1 MRHLNLRICGR
12 WSAAALA
19 LLIGSPALAATFNPT
34 SAPEIQS
41 ALISAATNGQD
52 DVIVIPAGTFTTED
66 NGNSSFDY
74 NSTENNSLT
83 IQGAGAGATI
93 LKQET
98 PAGSLLEIYNSTTPA
113 GFTLS
118 GVTIEGAGSDGLANA
133 AGNGAVVNIQDCA
146 FVNNNRNL
154 FLVGGSVTANISG
167 NSINGGVYGLY
178 QSFSDANLTVSNN
191 TFENMAGNGS
201 ALYISNIQSSINI
214 TGNTFNNNQ
223 SDTFGG
229 ALDMVGF
236 AGPLTLVN
244 NVFSGNS
251 SDNEAGAVNIPPN
264 DAPITVIGNVFFD
277 NVSTGSTTA
286 GGLYA
291 EFSDSILLVNNTFAG
306 NQTDSGAGGV
316 LLLPLSVSDTA
327 SFYNNIAFGNIG
339 DFADDVRVADA
350 YGVDGAPIVLS
361 HNDIGDFSSVCEET
375 GGCTPDI
382 QSTDN
387 ITGDPQFIDLAGGNL
402 NLATGSPAIG
412 AGDPAAPQLPTQ
424 DLTGRTLNDPPDM
437 GAFAVGSLVV
447 SPLSLD
453 FGNVEVG
460 EDETLTVTLS
470 NEGANPVAVS
480 GLVLSNTA
488 VFSIDSSDCGGA
500 TPSIPSGE
508 SCDLLVTFEPDSEDG
523 FDGTL
528 TINSDDPTLPS
539 VVVDLSGTGSSGDGG
554 GCSLGAMSLSSAQA
568 AWLLIPLLWA
578 FRRFRR

>member
-1 MRHLNLRICGR
+1 MI
-12 WSAAALA
+12 
-19 LLIGSPALAATFNPT
+19 T
-34 SAPEIQS
+34 
-41 ALISAATNGQD
+41 AATNGED
-52 DVIVIPAGTFTTED
+52 DTIVIPAGTFTDED

-74 NSTENNSLT
+74 NSTENHSLT
-83 IQGAGAGATI
+83 IEGAGAGATI
-93 LKQET
+93 LKQVSSG
-98 PAGSLLEIYNSTTPA
+98 GSLLEIYNSTNPA
-113 GFTLS
+113 GFTLT
-118 GVTIEGAGSDGLANA
+118 GVTIEGADSDGLANA
-133 AGNGAVVNIQDCA
+133 AGDGAVVNIQDCA

-214 TGNTFNNNQ
+214 IGNTFNNNQ

-236 AGPLTLVN
+236 AGPLTLIN

-264 DAPITVIGNVFFD
+264 DAPITVIGNVFLD
-277 NVSTGSTTA
+277 NISTGSTTA

-316 LLLPLSVSDTA
+316 LVLPLSVSDTS
-327 SFYNNIAFGNIG
+327 SFYNNIAFGNTG

-350 YGVDGAPIVLS
+350 YGVAGAPIVLS

-382 QSTDN
+382 QSTNN
-387 ITGDPQFIDLAGGNL
+387 ITADPQFIDLDAGNL

-424 DLTGRTLNDPPDM
+424 DLTGRTLNNPPDM

-453 FGNVEVG
+453 FGNVDVG
-460 EDETLTVTLS
+460 EAETLAVTLS
-470 NEGANPVAVS
+470 NEGANPVAIS

-488 VFSIDSSDCGGA
+488 VFSIDSSDCGGS

-528 TINSDDPTLPS
+528 TINSDDSTLPS
-539 VVVDLSGTGSSGDGG
+539 VVIDLSGTGSSGG
-554 GCSLGAMSLSSAQA
+554 
-568 AWLLIPLLWA
+568 
-578 FRRFRR
+578 